1 MIITILRMLLVN
13 LFTSSCPL
21 LDLILKYIGI
31 NVVPKAALI
40 PSNKTTGIL
49 RAVRYAS
56 VISPAPNVCANTISL
71 KNPVILEV
79 NIINI
84 NTRAVVL
91 VFFDITIPLF

>member
-1 MIITILRMLLVN
+1 MSITILRILLVN

-49 RAVRYAS
+49 RAVRYKWK

-71 KNPVILEV
+71 KILLSWKLILSTLTLEQLF
-79 NIINI
+79 
-84 NTRAVVL
+84 L
-91 VFFDITIPLF
+91 VFLT

>member
-1 MIITILRMLLVN
+1 MSITILRILLVN

-71 KNPVILEV
+71 KILLSWKLILSTLTLEQ
-79 NIINI
+79 
-84 NTRAVVL
+84 
-91 VFFDITIPLF
+91 LF